1 MSAKNGSDIRKK
13 GKTMSRLKEVIK
25 DASEYQSKYDLRPS
39 DARLTNFYLKQISE
53 TLAMIYDD
61 GFAEEIVI
69 KEKEEDDYGYYRC
82 RYSKE
87 RCKYAD
93 DFGWCMGNLGCMYKQ
108 REKND

>member
-1 MSAKNGSDIRKK
+1 
-13 GKTMSRLKEVIK
+13 MSRHSAVLLETDRVLNK
-25 DASEYQSKYDLRPS
+25 DNVDYGSRVM
-39 DARLTNFYLKQISE
+39 TNLFLKQISD

-61 GFAEEIVI
+61 GFAEKFEIVE

-87 RCKYAD
+87 RCMYAD
-93 DFGWCMGNLGCMYKQ
+93 DFGCCISNCDCMYKQ